1 MGCKICQGQPPAP
14 PLIPMEKR
22 RWFYLLGAGAGLL
35 ALAATMPVAC
45 LAVIET
51 VPLFGGGNEAAAITS
66 AVIAAI
72 GFLGFGMWTT
82 CYAIFRLIEG

>member
-1 MGCKICQGQPPAP
+1 MQNMP
-14 PLIPMEKR
+14 
-22 RWFYLLGAGAGLL
+22 GAASGSSTDPNGEAEMVLS
-35 ALAATMPVAC
+35 T
-45 LAVIET
+45 VIET